1 MKKAERTFVFF
12 GLIGLCFF
20 LFHSIDLAEAKDPAY
35 PTKPINF
42 YIGMGAGGLHDL
54 SCRVIANAA
63 SKHLGQPFAFINKA
77 GAGGSL
83 AAMAVITA
91 KPDGY
96 ALGGISTSAIVAPFF
111 DESPYKDLSGLTM
124 IANFGQFINPVVVRT
139 DAPWKTWKELVEY
152 ARKNPNAVKIGITS
166 AKVVSN
172 PGFLMWQ
179 VEKKENI
186 EFAYVPFKSGA
197 EIVSALLGGH
207 IAISCAS
214 VDASLMSWVK
224 EGKLRLLAF
233 METGKMPGYE
243 NLPSLQDMYG
253 LVNPNVSGVWG
264 PKGLPD
270 YVVKKLD
277 DAFAKAIKDPD
288 FIGVMNQLQSPILY
302 MNSAQMTKHIDD
314 LFPKVGE
321 KYKLLKAEEKAKEKK

>member
-1 MKKAERTFVFF
+1 MKKAERTFIFF

-20 LFHSIDLAEAKDPAY
+20 LFHGIDLAQAKDPDY

-42 YIGMGAGGLHDL
+42 YLGFGAGGTSDL
-54 SCRVIANAA
+54 ACRAMANAA
-63 SKHLGQPFAFINKA
+63 SKHLGQSFAFINKA
-77 GAGGSL
+77 GAGGSM
-83 AAMAVITA
+83 ATMAVITA

-96 ALGGISTSAIVAPFF
+96 TLGGVISSSIIVPFF
-111 DESPYKDLSGLTM
+111 DESPYKDFSGLTM
-124 IANFGQFINPVVVRT
+124 ISNFGQFTNLVMVRA

-179 VEKKENI
+179 IEKKENI
-186 EFAYVPFKSGA
+186 EFAYVPFKSST
-197 EIVSALLGGH
+197 EVLSAVAGGH
-207 IAISCAS
+207 VNMYAS
-214 VDASLMSWVK
+214 TVDASLMSWVK

-233 METGKMPGYE
+233 MGTGKMPGYE
-243 NLPSLQDMYG
+243 NLPSLQEMYG
-253 LVNPNVSGVWG
+253 LLVPNVMGVWG